1 MNNNFIKS
9 PINYS
14 GNKYKLLEQM
24 IELFPK
30 DIKTFVDV
38 CGGSFT
44 VGLNVQADNVIY
56 NEIDTRI
63 ANIVKYLCE
72 SDYELENNQMQEI
85 IKEYGLG
92 KNTKEEYTSLRNTYN
107 ENPSDILL
115 FLLSCFSFNYQI
127 RFNGKGQFN
136 MPCGNRGYS
145 KNMQLNYELFNKRA
159 KEKQINFFNKDFKDL
174 ELNKDCFVYI
184 DPPYLQTIATYT
196 EGSAWNL
203 DKEQEMY
210 QWLDKL
216 SEQGIKW
223 ALSNTIK
230 YRGEGNEV
238 LQEWSNKYNVHKLD
252 FTYKNNNRW
261 NKDNSL
267 ETIEV
272 LITNY

>member
-1 MNNNFIKS
+1 MNKYIKS

-14 GNKYKLLEQM
+14 GNKYKLMEQM
-24 IELFPK
+24 VQYFPNN
-30 DIKTFVDV
+30 IKTFVDV

-44 VGLNVQADNVIY
+44 VGLNVQADSIIY
-56 NEIDTRI
+56 NEIDSRI
-63 ANIVKYLCE
+63 ANLVQYLCE
-72 SDYELENNQMQEI
+72 SDYNIENDKMQEI
-85 IKEYGLG
+85 IKDYSLG
-92 KNTKEEYTSLRNTYN
+92 KNTKEEYTNLRSAYN
-107 ENPSDILL
+107 NDPTDILL

-145 KNMQLNYELFNKRA
+145 KNMQLNYKLFNQKA
-159 KEKQINFFNKDFKDL
+159 KEKQIKFFNKDFKEL
-174 ELNKDCFVYI
+174 ELSQDCFVYI

-203 DKEQEMY
+203 DKEYEMY
-210 QWLDKL
+210 NWLDELYSK
-216 SEQGIKW
+216 GIKW

-230 YRGEGNEV
+230 YRGIDNDI
-238 LQEWSNKYNVHKLD
+238 LNKWSRKYNIHKLD

-267 ETIEV
+267 ETDEV

>member
-1 MNNNFIKS
+1 MSNNFIKS

-14 GNKYKLLEQM
+14 GNKYKLLRQM
-24 IELFPK
+24 IELFPN

-44 VGLNVQADNVIY
+44 VGLNVHADNLIY

-63 ANIVKYLCE
+63 ANLVKYLCE
-72 SDYELENNQMQEI
+72 SDCNIENDKMQQI

-92 KNTKEEYTSLRNTYN
+92 KNTKEEYTNLRNTYN
-107 ENPSDILL
+107 ENPTDILL

-127 RFNGKGQFN
+127 RFNGKGKFN

-145 KNMQLNYELFNKRA
+145 KNMQLNYELFNQKA
-159 KEKQINFFNKDFKDL
+159 KEKQIKYFNKDFKDL
-174 ELNKDCFVYI
+174 ELNEDCFVYV

-210 QWLDKL
+210 QWLDEL
-216 SEQGIKW
+216 TELGIKW
-223 ALSNTIK
+223 ALSNTVK
-230 YRGEGNEV
+230 YRGEDNEA
-238 LQEWSNKYNVHKLD
+238 LQEWSSKYNVHKLD

-267 ETIEV
+267 ETVEV